1 MRNQEPSRTP
11 FGYLVS
17 AAINGVLLWAVNR
30 LPVWNPFF
38 LLQEKYGEVLWAL
51 NMMFIVQIALNVVL
65 VFFHPLFF
73 HYLAN
78 TIASLVSIV
87 AFSMLLQVFPVDF
100 SARVGPWANTL
111 FRVVV
116 IIALA
121 GSAIGGAV
129 SFVRFL
135 RTLFSRP
142 ATR

>member
-100 SARVGPWANTL
+100 SARVGQWANTL

-116 IIALA
+116 IIALV

-135 RTLFSRP
+135 RTLFRRP
-142 ATR
+142 ETR

>member
-11 FGYLVS
+11 FGYLFS

-30 LPVWNPFF
+30 LPAWNPFF
-38 LLQEKYGEVLWAL
+38 LLQDRYSEVLWAL

-100 SARVGPWANTL
+100 SARVGQWANTL

-116 IIALA
+116 IVALV

-135 RTLFSRP
+135 RTLFRRP
-142 ATR
+142 QPQ